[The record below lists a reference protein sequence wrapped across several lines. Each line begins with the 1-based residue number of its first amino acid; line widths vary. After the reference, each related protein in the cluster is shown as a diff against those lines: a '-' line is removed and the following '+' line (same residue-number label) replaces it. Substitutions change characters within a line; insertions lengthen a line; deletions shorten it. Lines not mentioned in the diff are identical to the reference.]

1 MRRLVFWGLCAAGYL
16 GMAGGAAAA
25 EVVPLPAAHA
35 HNDYEHARP
44 LLDALERG
52 FGQVEADVHLVGG
65 ELLVAHDAKDVR
77 PGRTLTA
84 LYLDPLRARAKANG
98 GRVYRGGPTLTLLVD
113 VKTEAKTTYAA
124 LDAVLR
130 TYAELLTEFRGGA
143 MTERAVTV
151 VVSGNRATADIAAQS
166 VRFAAVDGRSV
177 DLESAAPPT
186 LVPWIS
192 ENWKKIF
199 AWHWEGPMPEAER
212 LALGHWVAR
221 AHAQGRKVR
230 FWNTPDRPE
239 AWRVLRAA
247 GVDVIG
253 TDDLAGLAAFLR
265 AETAR

>member
-1 MRRLVFWGLCAAGYL
+1 MKRGLRLLGWLVAAQVLQAAG
-16 GMAGGAAAA
+16 AA
-25 EVVPLPAAHA
+25 EAVPLAAAHA

-52 FGQVEADVHLVGG
+52 FGHVEADVHLVRG
-65 ELLVAHDAKDVR
+65 ELLVAHDAKEVR

-84 LYLDPLRARAKANG
+84 LYLEPLRARTKANG
-98 GRVYRGGPTLTLLVD
+98 GRVYRGGPAVTLLVD
-113 VKTEAKTTYAA
+113 VKTEAKATYAA

-130 TYAELLTEFRGGA
+130 TYADVLTEFSGGT

-151 VVSGNRATADIAAQS
+151 VVSGNRAMTEIAAQP
-166 VRFAAVDGRSV
+166 VRYAAVDGRSV

-192 ENWKKIF
+192 ENWKKVF
-199 AWHWEGPMPEAER
+199 TWHWEGPMPEAER
-212 LALGHWVAR
+212 LALAHWVGR

-253 TDDLAGLAAFLR
+253 TDDLAGLAAFLTESGGR
-265 AETAR
+265 